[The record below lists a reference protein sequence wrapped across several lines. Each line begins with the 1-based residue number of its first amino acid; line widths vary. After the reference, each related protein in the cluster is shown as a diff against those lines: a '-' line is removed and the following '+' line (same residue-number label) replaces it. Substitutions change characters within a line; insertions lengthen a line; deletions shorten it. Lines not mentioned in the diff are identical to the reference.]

1 MVINYQSDTLAKP
14 FEPNSN
20 ASILYSNSFNE
31 PQAALGTLSP
41 STQHSSLQ
49 AAASGP
55 EIDIQNLDNVPY
67 NDRLVFSRIGSLSN
81 PPANGVHDTVTL
93 RTKNLGSSPLKIT
106 GVPITGSWE
115 LINNIKAPTTIAPGG
130 QLDLRVRFKATS
142 GNIHNGT
149 LTIKSN
155 DADEAN
161 KVIQLSGFWQSVSEG
176 NQEPS
181 LNEILQVFGYQTKV
195 AGPGQKLNQN
205 GLVQAIGDEVLSP
218 YWQRANLS
226 QPVAVRQL
234 AAYHTQDNTATMF
247 WHSKGSNTT
256 KVVFTHTGVDGQT
269 LLPRKQNLLQPAQGS
284 FAPNGIFGFKIDG
297 EWSDPTKN
305 NQLIDQEKGSPGP
318 SGHHV
323 RFWVAK
329 NRQGQVIPNTWIVAM
344 DYSGINYDYQDN
356 VYLVSNIKPETRS
369 TLYRI
374 DVGSNASYTD
384 STGKVWSS
392 DTGKGWFSPTN
403 AQAENAGNVPIANT
417 TNDKLYQ
424 TYRGKI
430 SNTTPLASR
439 IINFNLPISNPGN
452 LEVRLHFAE
461 TYWGAP
467 GKGPGGAGKRV
478 FDVLTEGKLV
488 MNNYDITKAAG
499 GALNATMVAIRGV
512 QVTDGKLNLAFKAE
526 KDFPSISAIEV
537 LRI

>member
-1 MVINYQSDTLAKP
+1 MTLNYQLDTLNHRS
-14 FEPNSN
+14 FESNSN
-20 ASILYSNSFNE
+20 SLLQTNSFNE
-31 PQAALGTLSP
+31 SQALSTLSP
-41 STQHSSLQ
+41 LRQHSSVQ

-55 EIDIQNLDNVPY
+55 EIKIQNLDNVPY
-67 NDRLVFSRIGSLSN
+67 SDRLVFSRIGSLSD
-81 PPANGVHDTVTL
+81 PPDNGVHDTVTL
-93 RTKNLGSSPLKIT
+93 RTKNLGSSPLRIT
-106 GVPITGSWE
+106 GVPITGPWE
-115 LINNIKAPTTIAPGG
+115 LLNNIQVPTTIAPGG

-181 LNEILQVFGYQTKV
+181 LNEILRVFGYQTKV
-195 AGPGQKLNQN
+195 TGPGQKLNQN
-205 GLVQAIGDEVLSP
+205 GLVQAVGDEVLSA
-218 YWQRANLS
+218 YWQRANAA
-226 QPVAVRQL
+226 QPVTVRQL
-234 AAYHTQDNTATMF
+234 AAYHTQGKTATIF
-247 WHSKGSNTT
+247 WHSKGSDAT

-269 LLPRKQNLLQPAQGS
+269 LLPRKRDLVQPARGS
-284 FAPNGIFGFKIDG
+284 FTPNGAFGFKIDQ

-305 NQLIDQEKGSPGP
+305 NQLIDQQKGSPGP

-323 RFWVAK
+323 RFWAVRD
-329 NRQGQVIPNTWIVAM
+329 RQGQVIPNTWIVAM

-356 VYLVSNIKPETRS
+356 VYLVSNVKPETRN

-374 DVGSNASYTD
+374 NIGTNTSFTD

-403 AQAENAGNVPIANT
+403 AQAENAGNVQIANT
-417 TNDKLYQ
+417 TSDKLYQ

-430 SNTTPLASR
+430 ANNTPLASR
-439 IINFNLPISNPGN
+439 VINFNLPVSNPSN

-467 GKGPGGAGKRV
+467 GRGPGGVGRRV
-478 FDVLTEGKLV
+478 FDVLAEGKLV
-488 MNNYDITKAAG
+488 MNNYDISKAAG

-512 QVTDGKLNLAFKAE
+512 RVTDGKLTLTFKAE
-526 KDFPSISAIEV
+526 KDFPLISAIEV
-537 LRI
+537 LRL